1 MIINP
6 AKAEDRAIMLKAG
19 FSEKEIGE
27 LHNRLKGNIILEVD
41 WDEA

>member
-6 AKAEDRAIMLKAG
+6 AKAEDRAIMLKSG

-27 LHNRLKGNIILEVD
+27 IHNRLIGNIVLEVD
-41 WDEA
+41 WDD